1 MDRKSKSRTNRWTTP
16 ALILG
21 ILAITA
27 YATRDD
33 WAGVQDRRSMA
44 AAAERDRQAAEAE
57 LVELTAKRAKM
68 ETPAGQEAQARKLGY
83 VKPGETPLN

>member
-1 MDRKSKSRTNRWTTP
+1 
-16 ALILG
+16 
-21 ILAITA
+21 
-27 YATRDD
+27 
-33 WAGVQDRRSMA
+33 MA
-44 AAAERDRQAAEAE
+44 AAAERDRQVAEAE